1 MGARR
6 VEVFE
11 ETESL
16 GVRDFF
22 QMERAE
28 IRIEGGRPIRTFWN
42 DQGRRFELD
51 ARARRWREVPGIGPR
66 PALSEGWRP
75 LSAF

>member
-6 VEVFE
+6 VEPVE
-11 ETESL
+11 EAESL

-22 QMERAE
+22 RMERAE

-42 DQGRRFELD
+42 EQGRRFELD
-51 ARARRWREVPGIGPR
+51 ARGRRWREVPGIGRR
-66 PALSEGWRP
+66 PALTEGWHP
-75 LSAF
+75 LSP

>member
-42 DQGRRFELD
+42 EQGRRFELD
-51 ARARRWREVPGIGPR
+51 ARGRRWREVPGIGPR
-66 PALSEGWRP
+66 PGLAEGWQP